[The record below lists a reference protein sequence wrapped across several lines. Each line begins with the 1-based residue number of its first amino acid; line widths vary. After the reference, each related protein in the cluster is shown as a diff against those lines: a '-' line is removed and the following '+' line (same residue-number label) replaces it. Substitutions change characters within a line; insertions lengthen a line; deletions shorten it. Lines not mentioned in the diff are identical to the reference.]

1 MKPAKL
7 GFSSIPVSS
16 YFNLYG
22 RDGGELAQVVERAL
36 RMCKVAGSIPAFSY
50 ATIFNCNY
58 LFRITSF
65 LLSVSFIVLY
75 KCELC

>member
-1 MKPAKL
+1 MKPATL

-16 YFNLYG
+16 YFNLDG
-22 RDGGELAQVVERAL
+22 RDGGELAQLVERAL
-36 RMCKVAGSIPAFSY
+36 RMCMVAGSMPPFSI
-50 ATIFNCNY
+50 ATNFNCNY

-65 LLSVSFIVLY
+65 LLSVFFIVLY